1 MITPDLLLALLAGAT
16 AGGGLLLLVAALV
29 GWAPADRPGRS
40 LTDRISA
47 GDIGRRL
54 AVGLALGTLA
64 LLVSGWP
71 VVSVGAG
78 LLGFFGTAL
87 FGGAAQGRT
96 EVAHL
101 EALASWTE
109 SLRDTIAGAV
119 GLEQAIPASYPAAA
133 PVLKPPLALLIDR
146 LRTREPLPE
155 ALLRFGDD
163 LDDPGADLI
172 LAALVL
178 NARLR
183 GPGLRDVLTA
193 LSQAARE
200 EMDMRGRIEASRA
213 ATRRSV
219 QIITALTLLV
229 VFGLRL
235 TNPWY
240 VEPYDSVAGQVTL
253 GVVCAVFAAG
263 FLWLRSLS
271 RYDTPERFLAGRAGT
286 AASGR
291 VEVPS

>member
-1 MITPDLLLALLAGAT
+1 MSSDVLPPLLARAI
-16 AGGGLLLLVAALV
+16 AGGGVPPPLQ
-29 GWAPADRPGRS
+29 
-40 LTDRISA
+40 
-47 GDIGRRL
+47 
-54 AVGLALGTLA
+54 
-64 LLVSGWP
+64 
-71 VVSVGAG
+71 
-78 LLGFFGTAL
+78 AL
-87 FGGAAQGRT
+87 FGGARHGRA
-96 EVAHL
+96 EVLRL

-119 GLEQAIPASYPAAA
+119 GLEQAIPASYHAAA

-155 ALLRFGDD
+155 ALLKFGDD
-163 LDDPGADLI
+163 LNDPGADLI

-200 EMDMRGRIEASRA
+200 EMDMRNRIEASRA

-219 QIITALTLLV
+219 QIITGLTLLV
-229 VFGLRL
+229 VFGLRFL
-235 TNPWY
+235 NPEY
-240 VEPYDSVAGQVTL
+240 VEPYDSLGGQVTL
-253 GVVCAVFAAG
+253 AVVCAVFAAG

-271 RYDTPERFLAGRAGT
+271 KYDTAGRFLDTRTAGSRPG
-286 AASGR
+286 
-291 VEVPS
+291 VPS